1 MAAHRQL
8 LKKILPPVS
17 PLLNT
22 WSTSMVPTIIL
33 AKNEYCEPRL
43 EINEKEQWI
52 VVSRFFDAAIVYY
65 YYFPSP
71 TATPFCVGG
80 NSPTHSIFS
89 NI

>member
-1 MAAHRQL
+1 MR
-8 LKKILPPVS
+8 KILPPVS

-22 WSTSMVPTIIL
+22 SSTFMIPTVVL
-33 AKNEYCEPRL
+33 VKNEYCEPRL

-52 VVSRFFDAAIVYY
+52 IVSRFFYAAIVLLLLS
-65 YYFPSP
+65 FTRPL
-71 TATPFCVGG
+71 TATPLCVGG

>member
-8 LKKILPPVS
+8 LRKILPPVS

-22 WSTSMVPTIIL
+22 WSTSVVPTVVL
-33 AKNEYCEPRL
+33 VNNEYCELRL
-43 EINEKEQWI
+43 EINEKELWI
-52 VVSRFFDAAIVYY
+52 IVSRFFDAAIS
-65 YYFPSP
+65 FTRPP
-71 TATPFCVGG
+71 TATPLCVGG